1 MFAGAGGVTLG
12 QEREVSPAKAQPPS
26 ALQGSVSAM
35 SDGLAAMFDFGPQV
49 LEVIVRCIV
58 IYGFL
63 VVAFRLAGK
72 RELGQMTPF
81 DLVLILVISNSV
93 QNAMV
98 GTHTSVTAGLLAAA
112 TLFGLNLALGTL
124 KQFSDKAR
132 VLLEGTPTVLVRDGK
147 PLPGSLARESISEAE
162 LEAAI
167 REHGYATVAE
177 VDLAVLE
184 IDGSISVL
192 RFQGETARR
201 TRKHFR
207 ALRNRPL

>member
-1 MFAGAGGVTLG
+1 MPDSF
-12 QEREVSPAKAQPPS
+12 S
-26 ALQGSVSAM
+26 
-35 SDGLAAMFDFGPQV
+35 AMFDFGPHV

-63 VVAFRLAGK
+63 VIAFRLAGK

-112 TLFGLNLALGTL
+112 TLFALNLGVGAL
-124 KQFSDKAR
+124 KQSSDRAR
-132 VLLEGTPTVLVRDGK
+132 MVLEGTPTVLARDGK
-147 PLPGSLARESISEAE
+147 PLLASLERESISEAE
-162 LEAAI
+162 LEAAV
-167 REHGYATVAE
+167 REHGYASVAD

-184 IDGSISVL
+184 IDGSISVIHL
-192 RFQGETARR
+192 EDDRARR
-201 TRKHFR
+201 TRKRFR
-207 ALRNRPL
+207 ALKSRPL